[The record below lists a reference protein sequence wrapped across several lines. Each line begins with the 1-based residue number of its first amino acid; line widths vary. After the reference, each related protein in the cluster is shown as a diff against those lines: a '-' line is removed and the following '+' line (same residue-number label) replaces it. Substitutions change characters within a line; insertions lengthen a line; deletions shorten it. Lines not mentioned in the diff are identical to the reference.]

1 LKRTITIN
9 ENGEDLVIEI
19 DMQKSKIVIPTAI
32 IASLCIF
39 VFIYIIYLDLS
50 NFSADNGTVIFELI
64 VSLLMFSFTY
74 YLLILPISNTEAIE
88 IKRDSISIFDRYM
101 FRKKSVVFNLSDVV
115 SITYVGYGDLP
126 KAADRFTHFD
136 NGDSEEKES
145 AISDDAEK
153 GNIIIQTKDGQHRFG
168 KEVPS
173 WDADEIIV
181 AIEKFTKRNLK
192 SNSVYDIE
200 FDFENYEDIGDEEID

>member
-9 ENGEDLVIEI
+9 ENGGDLLIEI

-32 IASLCIF
+32 IATLCIF
-39 VFIYIIYLDLS
+39 VFIYIVYLALS
-50 NFSADNGTVIFELI
+50 NFSADNGTVIFILV
-64 VSLLMFSFTY
+64 VSLLMFPFTY
-74 YLLILPISNTEAIE
+74 YLFILPISNTEAIE
-88 IKRDSISIFDRYM
+88 ITKDSISILDKYM
-101 FRKKSVVFNLSDVV
+101 FSQKSVVFLLSDVV
-115 SITYVGYGDLP
+115 FITFVGYGDLP

-136 NGDSEEKES
+136 NGDLEEEERT
-145 AISDDAEK
+145 ISDAAEK

-173 WDADEIIV
+173 WDVDEIIV

-192 SNSVYDIE
+192 SNSVYDTE
-200 FDFENYEDIGDEEID
+200 FDFENYEDTGDEEID